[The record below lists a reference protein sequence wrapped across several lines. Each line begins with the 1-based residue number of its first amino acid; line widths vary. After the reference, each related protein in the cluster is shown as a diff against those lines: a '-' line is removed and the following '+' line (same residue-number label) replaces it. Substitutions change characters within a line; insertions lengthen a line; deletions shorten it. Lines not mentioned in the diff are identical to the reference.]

1 MRVARVGVAVASV
14 LLLLVGY
21 RAYTNRA
28 QPNNPGWLLRRA
40 DEEAWRNDWVEATPL
55 YRKAELLFEERNQ
68 PAKALYARVS
78 QVIATSELTSFSGQI
93 ASLTED
99 LKLPPAQDPDTRLRI
114 LTIRGMLE
122 TNYDAGLAKQ
132 TWTQVGTLARKR
144 GHYMLA
150 ARAMGEVGIAEFLL
164 GDISAAQKKVWG
176 AYEIAKYLDDPGA
189 RVRYASM
196 YGAGLVALKKYEP
209 ALKPLDEAIRITE
222 TNKAIAYPSIAIAQ
236 KIEAVAGLGRYT
248 EAFRLANDALAR
260 VSARHLPMH
269 VFDLLQ
275 IRAGVYERSGRDQKA
290 IGDYRAALEQAHQ
303 VSYWRGLT
311 EVGGP
316 LAALYER
323 HGDYQDALASVDQ
336 AIDANRQIP
345 DELYFMPRNLAI
357 KARILA
363 RMKRTRESNR
373 LYEKSA
379 DLIDSLLAHVP
390 TPSVEQEL
398 IASLAQVYSGY
409 FESLCQ
415 QGDYEGAFRIVEKAR
430 GRIEA
435 QSLELVRAI
444 DPRPPG
450 AAEKEL
456 IRLNLELL
464 ATDDP
469 KERARLLDTIG
480 DAEERLPTDLL
491 AGRTA
496 VNPVPLSQLRAGLRE
511 NELLAEYVLDDPQS
525 YVLAVTRST
534 VKRYVLP
541 AKTVLE
547 EETRQYRSDIA
558 KQKLKPDLGRA
569 LFQQLFGP
577 ISEYRSK
584 NEVIVVPDG
593 ELHLLPFGSLVDGGA
608 YVIESHTIAVSPS
621 GTVFQ
626 ILKDREREMSSNTH
640 PYVGVAAWTR
650 VSQSPLKSVLRAVGG
665 PEESQFVP
673 LPESKRE
680 VETIGADL
688 PKPSTI
694 LLGTDATE
702 TRFKQLLLDRYN
714 VLHLALHG
722 YADVANP
729 DRSALAFAPEKDGV
743 NDGLLQVREIRQLHL
758 QASLVTLS
766 ACNTGVGPIGEAGVN
781 NLVTAFIDA
790 GAHSVVSTLWELE
803 DHTTTQLMTDFYAN
817 LKDDTKAEALR
828 KAQLGLLKKGFGPFY
843 WASFEMVGDPDS
855 RLFGEPPFSPSAQG
869 SNRQGTRQHSRKL
882 SL

>member
-1 MRVARVGVAVASV
+1 MRAARVGVAVASV
-14 LLLLVGY
+14 LLLLAGY

-28 QPNNPGWLLRRA
+28 QPNNPDWLLRRA
-40 DEEAWRNDWVEATPL
+40 DEEAWRNEWFESTPL

-68 PAKALYARVS
+68 PTKALYARVS

-99 LKLPPAQDPDTRLRI
+99 LNLPAAQDSDTRLRI

-150 ARAMGEVGIAEFLL
+150 ARAMGEVGIAEFLV

-176 AYEIAKYLDDPGA
+176 AYELAKYLHDPGA

-196 YGAGLVALKKYEP
+196 FGAGLVAMKKYEP

-222 TNKAIAYPSIAIAQ
+222 TNRTIAYPSIAITQ
-236 KIEAVAGLGRYT
+236 KIEALAGLGRYS

-260 VSARHLPMH
+260 VVPKNLPMH

-275 IRAGVYERSGRDQKA
+275 VRAGVYERSGHYQNA

-311 EVGGP
+311 QVGGP
-316 LAALYER
+316 LARLYLRE
-323 HGDYQDALASVDQ
+323 GDYQDALASVDQ

-363 RMKRTRESNR
+363 RMKRTTESNR

-409 FESLCQ
+409 FDSLCQ

-435 QSLELVRAI
+435 QSLELVRTI
-444 DPRPPG
+444 DPHPPG
-450 AAEKEL
+450 AAQKEL
-456 IRLNLELL
+456 IRLNMELL

-469 KERARLLDTIG
+469 KERAQLLDRIG
-480 DAEERLPTDLL
+480 DTEERLPADLL

-496 VNPVPLSQLRAGLRE
+496 VNPVPLSQLQAGLRE

-541 AKTVLE
+541 AKTILE

-558 KQKLKPDLGRA
+558 KQKLEPDMGRT

-577 ISEYRSK
+577 ITEYRGK

-593 ELHLLPFGSLVDGGA
+593 ELHLLPFGALVDGGR
-608 YVIESHTIAVSPS
+608 YVVESHTIAVSPS
-621 GTVFQ
+621 GTVFN
-626 ILKDREREMSSNTH
+626 ILKDRDRETGGNRH
-640 PYVGVAAWTR
+640 PYIGVAAWTR
-650 VSQSPLKSVLRAVGG
+650 ASQSPLKRVLRAIGG
-665 PEESQFVP
+665 LEESQFVP

-680 VETIGADL
+680 VETIGTDL

-702 TRFKQLLLDRYN
+702 SRFKQLPLDRYN

-729 DRSALAFAPEKDGV
+729 DRSALAFAPEKDSV

-766 ACNTGVGPIGEAGVN
+766 ACNTGVGPVGGAGVN

-803 DHTTTQLMTDFYAN
+803 DHATTQLMIDFYAN
-817 LKDDTKAEALR
+817 LKDDSKAEALR
-828 KAQLGLLKKGFGPFY
+828 KAQLALLKEGFGPFY
-843 WASFEMVGDPDS
+843 WAGFEMVGDPDG
-855 RLFGEPPFSPSAQG
+855 RLFGEASIFPKRTGP
-869 SNRQGTRQHSRKL
+869 NRLGVVRTRKL
-882 SL
+882 PL

>member
-1 MRVARVGVAVASV
+1 MRAARVGVAVASV
-14 LLLLVGY
+14 LLLLAGY

-28 QPNNPGWLLRRA
+28 QPNNPDWLLRRA
-40 DEEAWRNDWVEATPL
+40 DEEAWRNEWFESTPL

-68 PAKALYARVS
+68 PTKALYARVS

-99 LKLPPAQDPDTRLRI
+99 LNLPAAQDSDTRLRI

-150 ARAMGEVGIAEFLL
+150 ARAMGEVGIAEFLV

-176 AYEIAKYLDDPGA
+176 AYEIAKYLHDPGA

-196 YGAGLVALKKYEP
+196 FGAGLVAMKKYEP

-222 TNKAIAYPSIAIAQ
+222 TNRTIAYPSIAITQ
-236 KIEAVAGLGRYT
+236 KIEALAGLGRYS

-260 VSARHLPMH
+260 VAPKNLPMH

-275 IRAGVYERSGRDQKA
+275 VRAGVYERSGHYQNA

-311 EVGGP
+311 QVGGP
-316 LAALYER
+316 LARLYLRE
-323 HGDYQDALASVDQ
+323 GDYQDALASVDQ

-363 RMKRTRESNR
+363 RMKRTTESNR

-409 FESLCQ
+409 FDSLCQ

-435 QSLELVRAI
+435 QSLELVRTI
-444 DPRPPG
+444 DPHPPG
-450 AAEKEL
+450 AAQKEL
-456 IRLNLELL
+456 IRLNMELL

-469 KERARLLDTIG
+469 KERAQLLDRIG
-480 DAEERLPTDLL
+480 DTEERLPADLL

-496 VNPVPLSQLRAGLRE
+496 VNPVPLSQLQAGLRE

-541 AKTVLE
+541 AKTILE

-558 KQKLKPDLGRA
+558 KQKLEPDMGRT

-577 ISEYRSK
+577 ITEYRGK

-593 ELHLLPFGSLVDGGA
+593 ELHLLPFGALVDGGR
-608 YVIESHTIAVSPS
+608 YVVESHTIAVSPS
-621 GTVFQ
+621 GTVFN
-626 ILKDREREMSSNTH
+626 ILKDRDRETGGNRH
-640 PYVGVAAWTR
+640 PYIGVAAWTR
-650 VSQSPLKSVLRAVGG
+650 ASQSPLKRVLRAIGG
-665 PEESQFVP
+665 LEESQFVP

-680 VETIGADL
+680 VETIGTDL

-702 TRFKQLLLDRYN
+702 SRFKQLPLDRYN

-729 DRSALAFAPEKDGV
+729 DRSALAFAPEKDSV

-766 ACNTGVGPIGEAGVN
+766 ACNTGVGPVGGAGVN

-803 DHTTTQLMTDFYAN
+803 DHATTQLMIDFYAN
-817 LKDDTKAEALR
+817 LKDDSKAEALR
-828 KAQLGLLKKGFGPFY
+828 KAQLALLKEGFGPFY
-843 WASFEMVGDPDS
+843 WAGFEMVGDPDG
-855 RLFGEPPFSPSAQG
+855 RLFGEASIFPKRTGP
-869 SNRQGTRQHSRKL
+869 NRLGVVRTRKL
-882 SL
+882 PL

>member
-1 MRVARVGVAVASV
+1 MRAARVGVAVASV
-14 LLLLVGY
+14 LLLLAGY

-28 QPNNPGWLLRRA
+28 QPNNPDWLLRRA
-40 DEEAWRNDWVEATPL
+40 DEEAWRNEWFESTPL

-68 PAKALYARVS
+68 PTKALYARVS

-99 LKLPPAQDPDTRLRI
+99 LNLPAAQDPDTRLRI

-150 ARAMGEVGIAEFLL
+150 ARAMGEVGIAEFLV

-176 AYEIAKYLDDPGA
+176 AYEIAKYLHDPGA

-196 YGAGLVALKKYEP
+196 FGAGLVAMKKYEP

-222 TNKAIAYPSIAIAQ
+222 TNRTIAYPSIAITQ
-236 KIEAVAGLGRYT
+236 KIEALAGLGRYS

-260 VSARHLPMH
+260 VVPKNLPMH

-275 IRAGVYERSGRDQKA
+275 VRAGVYERSGHYQNA

-311 EVGGP
+311 QVGGP
-316 LAALYER
+316 LARLYLRE
-323 HGDYQDALASVDQ
+323 GDYQDALASVDQ

-363 RMKRTRESNR
+363 RMKRTTESNR

-409 FESLCQ
+409 FDSLCQ

-435 QSLELVRAI
+435 QSLELVRTI
-444 DPRPPG
+444 DPHPPG
-450 AAEKEL
+450 AAQKEL
-456 IRLNLELL
+456 IRLNMELL

-469 KERARLLDTIG
+469 KERAQLLDRIG
-480 DAEERLPTDLL
+480 DTEERLPADLL

-496 VNPVPLSQLRAGLRE
+496 VNPVPLSQLQAGLRE

-541 AKTVLE
+541 AKTILE

-558 KQKLKPDLGRA
+558 KQKLEPDMGRT

-577 ISEYRSK
+577 ITEYRGK

-593 ELHLLPFGSLVDGGA
+593 ELHLLPFGALVDGGR
-608 YVIESHTIAVSPS
+608 YVVESHTIAVSPS
-621 GTVFQ
+621 GTVFN
-626 ILKDREREMSSNTH
+626 ILKDRDRETGGNRH
-640 PYVGVAAWTR
+640 PYIGVAAWTR
-650 VSQSPLKSVLRAVGG
+650 ASQSPLKRVLRAIGG
-665 PEESQFVP
+665 LEESQFVP

-680 VETIGADL
+680 VETIGTDL

-702 TRFKQLLLDRYN
+702 SRFKQLPLDRYN

-729 DRSALAFAPEKDGV
+729 DRSALAFAPEKDSV

-766 ACNTGVGPIGEAGVN
+766 ACNTGVGPVGGAGVN

-803 DHTTTQLMTDFYAN
+803 DHATTQLMIDFYAN
-817 LKDDTKAEALR
+817 LKDDSKAEALR
-828 KAQLGLLKKGFGPFY
+828 KAQLALLKEGFGPFY
-843 WASFEMVGDPDS
+843 WAGFEMVGDPDG
-855 RLFGEPPFSPSAQG
+855 RLFGEASIFPKRTGP
-869 SNRQGTRQHSRKL
+869 NRLGVVRTRKL
-882 SL
+882 PL